1 MRCFCV
7 LAGVPD
13 PWCEKWETLYVT
25 RVELTDTA
33 TVLSIVACGME
44 GDGVTLGSDREEGM
58 YLLGR
63 KSGRKYGYRGSAGLE
78 VGKHHVFGA
87 TGNISMTLCFETIGK
102 EEEAFDVVTGKDE
115 SLCVQGIRLQLP
127 DSVRRLPECRLQGEL
142 QALLLWRWLDQDISM
157 RNMKGVRVLPVVNG
171 RFECEIPVEHEDD
184 YYVFI
189 PWNQWAR
196 RSFRHI
202 ELDKKERGIMVS
214 PFSCLFLLV

>member
-1 MRCFCV
+1 
-7 LAGVPD
+7 
-13 PWCEKWETLYVT
+13 
-25 RVELTDTA
+25 
-33 TVLSIVACGME
+33 
-44 GDGVTLGSDREEGM
+44 M

-87 TGNISMTLCFETIGK
+87 TGNISITLCFEPIGK

-127 DSVRRLPECRLQGEL
+127 DSVRRLPVCRLQGEL
-142 QALLLWRWLDQDISM
+142 QAFLHTQALLLWRWLDQDISM

-184 YYVFI
+184 YYVLI

-202 ELDKKERGIMVS
+202 ELDKKKGG
-214 PFSCLFLLV
+214 

>member
-44 GDGVTLGSDREEGM
+44 
-58 YLLGR
+58 
-63 KSGRKYGYRGSAGLE
+63 
-78 VGKHHVFGA
+78 
-87 TGNISMTLCFETIGK
+87 
-102 EEEAFDVVTGKDE
+102 
-115 SLCVQGIRLQLP
+115 
-127 DSVRRLPECRLQGEL
+127 
-142 QALLLWRWLDQDISM
+142 
-157 RNMKGVRVLPVVNG
+157 
-171 RFECEIPVEHEDD
+171 HEDD
-184 YYVFI
+184 YYVLI